1 MHRTMNLL
9 PTLKFL
15 QEQRAT
21 VSALASLLLGLAL
34 GLLLRHLQGGG
45 HLWRSEDLVWLALPG
60 NLFMRTLSSLSMP
73 LVLPKLIT
81 AIGSMN
87 LVEGGRS
94 LGRVLLFYAVLNVL
108 VEVCAV
114 LIFHAVFAAEE
125 EEMPM
130 LSTNRTQPEPVASL
144 PFSLAVPDIIFNL
157 FPDNIFTAPF
167 RRYRTQV
174 SKDNEAGKEIYT
186 KGFSPDPNILGLVIV
201 SSALGVA
208 IAKYKYYHV
217 MCAIN

>member
-1 MHRTMNLL
+1 MQRTMNLL
-9 PTLKFL
+9 PTLKLL

-21 VSALASLLLGLAL
+21 VSALASLLLGLGL

-60 NLFMRTLSSLSMP
+60 NLFMRALSSLSMP

-87 LVEGGRS
+87 LAEGGRS
-94 LGRVLLFYAVLNVL
+94 LGRVLLFYAALNVL

-125 EEMPM
+125 EVSK
-130 LSTNRTQPEPVASL
+130 LSTNRTQPEPIPAL
-144 PFSLAVPDIIFNL
+144 PFSLAVQDIIFNL
-157 FPDNIFTAPF
+157 APHNIFTAPF

-174 SKDNEAGKEIYT
+174 SEDNEAGKEIYT

-208 IAKYKYYHV
+208 IAKYTCFV
-217 MCAIN
+217 C

>member
-1 MHRTMNLL
+1 MHRTMDLL

-21 VSALASLLLGLAL
+21 VSALASLLLGLGL

-60 NLFMRTLSSLSMP
+60 NLFMRALSSLSMP

-87 LVEGGRS
+87 LAEGGRS
-94 LGRVLLFYAVLNVL
+94 LGRVLLFYAALNVL
-108 VEVCAV
+108 IEVCAV

-130 LSTNRTQPEPVASL
+130 LSTNRTQPEPVPPL
-144 PFSLAVPDIIFNL
+144 PFSLAVQDILFNL
-157 FPDNIFTAPF
+157 VPDNIFTAPF

-174 SKDNEAGKEIYT
+174 SEDNEAGKEIYT

-208 IAKYKYYHV
+208 IAKYKCV
-217 MCAIN
+217 VC

>member
-1 MHRTMNLL
+1 MNLL

-21 VSALASLLLGLAL
+21 VSALASLLLGLGL

-60 NLFMRTLSSLSMP
+60 NLFMRALSSLSMP

-87 LVEGGRS
+87 LAEGGRS
-94 LGRVLLFYAVLNVL
+94 LGRVLLFYAALNVL

-114 LIFHAVFAAEE
+114 LIFHAVFAAKEG
-125 EEMPM
+125 EMPM
-130 LSTNRTQPEPVASL
+130 LSTNRTQPEPIPAL
-144 PFSLAVPDIIFNL
+144 PFSLAVQDIIFNL
-157 FPDNIFTAPF
+157 APDNIFTAPF

-174 SKDNEAGKEIYT
+174 RKDNEAGKEIYT

-208 IAKYKYYHV
+208 IAKYKCV
-217 MCAIN
+217 VC

>member
-1 MHRTMNLL
+1 MNL
-9 PTLKFL
+9 
-15 QEQRAT
+15 A
-21 VSALASLLLGLAL
+21 
-34 GLLLRHLQGGG
+34 
-45 HLWRSEDLVWLALPG
+45 
-60 NLFMRTLSSLSMP
+60 
-73 LVLPKLIT
+73 
-81 AIGSMN
+81 
-87 LVEGGRS
+87 EGGRS

-108 VEVCAV
+108 VEVSAV

-144 PFSLAVPDIIFNL
+144 PFSLAVQDIIFNL

-167 RRYRTQV
+167 RRFRRYHTQV
-174 SKDNEAGKEIYT
+174 SEDKEAGKEIYT

-208 IAKYKYYHV
+208 IAP
-217 MCAIN
+217 